1 MPEDVSLP
9 GARRPILLEADIE
22 ILRGALKRGSART
35 QSTGTFTFF
44 SDEPAPLGENSAPA
58 PLLYFT
64 SSIGF

>member
-1 MPEDVSLP
+1 MSETAPSST
-9 GARRPILLEADIE
+9 GRRPILLEADTE
-22 ILRGALKRGSART
+22 LLLGALKRVRART
-35 QSTGTFTFF
+35 PSTGTHTFF